1 VILFFLLRLCFLST
15 KRTAPL
21 YRISIDLTTAKNPRS
36 TNEIIF
42 FPSTNTAL
50 GGDFYSYPLLLCR
63 GDSQLLL
70 FMREW
75 IQGFFNCT
83 VSRNPV
89 SAKVLRHFITWYSQ
103 EMYNV
108 AAEDQEDGKVIMIMI
123 SFSLTN
129 AMMTLVYDLL
139 ASPGETKLEYYLE
152 GVPDLQ
158 HISIKIKAVDLLRLE
173 ESVHKSQDHA
183 IDAIERF
190 VLENASVNIGALT
203 LRTVMTTLV
212 ALHLDGKIKVKK
224 KTTKA
229 LHDDNNIHLVYGVSI
244 IALYLFRVA
253 RLYDCNGRKT

>member
-1 VILFFLLRLCFLST
+1 
-15 KRTAPL
+15 
-21 YRISIDLTTAKNPRS
+21 
-36 TNEIIF
+36 
-42 FPSTNTAL
+42 
-50 GGDFYSYPLLLCR
+50 
-63 GDSQLLL
+63 
-70 FMREW
+70 MREW

-108 AAEDQEDGKVIMIMI
+108 AAEDQEDGKVMMMMMMMMMI
-123 SFSLTN
+123 SIALTN
-129 AMMTLVYDLL
+129 AMMILVYDLL
-139 ASPGETKLEYYLE
+139 ASPGDIKLEYYLE

-190 VLENASVNIGALT
+190 VLENGSVNIGALT
-203 LRTVMTTLV
+203 LRTVMTSLV

-224 KTTKA
+224 KQRK
-229 LHDDNNIHLVYGVSI
+229 HCIMI
-244 IALYLFRVA
+244 I
-253 RLYDCNGRKT
+253 TST